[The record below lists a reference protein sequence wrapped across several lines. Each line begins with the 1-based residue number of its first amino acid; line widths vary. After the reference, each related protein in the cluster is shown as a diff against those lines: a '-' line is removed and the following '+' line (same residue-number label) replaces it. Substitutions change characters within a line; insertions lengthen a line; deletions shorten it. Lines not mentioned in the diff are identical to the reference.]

1 MQERLIMENKVGSP
15 DWVTHI
21 EMALR
26 GLQEGE
32 KECEGMADPAYRG
45 YAKASYALAREK
57 LEGEMKLYRKT
68 YESGYV
74 IVDTIVHLPFR
85 ESAGLRLSKFFTTLR
100 DEAKILA
107 LKCPQCQRV
116 IFPPRPVCG
125 FCRIT
130 VGEKEEDWLA
140 LSDEGTV
147 VSFQVATERE
157 VDRVT
162 GRIVG
167 QPNPCGFIRLDGG
180 DEWTILVHYLEM
192 IDIERL
198 RRGMR
203 VKAVWKP
210 KDERRGRMSD
220 IAYFRRMKE

>member
-1 MQERLIMENKVGSP
+1 MENKVGSP

-32 KECEGMADPAYRG
+32 KKCEEIGDPAYRG

-57 LEGEMKLYRKT
+57 LEGEMKLYRKM

-130 VGEKEEDWLA
+130 VGEKDEDWLA

-192 IDIERL
+192 IDIDRL

>member
-1 MQERLIMENKVGSP
+1 
-15 DWVTHI
+15 
-21 EMALR
+21 
-26 GLQEGE
+26 
-32 KECEGMADPAYRG
+32 
-45 YAKASYALAREK
+45 
-57 LEGEMKLYRKT
+57 
-68 YESGYV
+68 V
-74 IVDTIVHLPFR
+74 IVDTIVRLPFK
-85 ESAGLRLSKFFTTLR
+85 ESAGQRLSRFFTALR

-107 LKCPQCQRV
+107 LKCPNCHRV

-125 FCRIT
+125 FCRVT
-130 VGEKEEDWLA
+130 VGEKEEDWLL

-162 GRIVG
+162 GQLVG

-192 IDIERL
+192 IDIEQL
-198 RRGMR
+198 NRGTR

-210 KDERRGRMSD
+210 INERRGRMSD
-220 IAYFRRMKE
+220 IAYFRMR

>member
-1 MQERLIMENKVGSP
+1 MKSKVVKP
-15 DWVTHI
+15 DWAKHI
-21 EMALR
+21 EMSLR

-32 KECEGMADPAYRG
+32 RKCKEMSEPAYRG
-45 YAKASYALAREK
+45 YAEASYALGREK
-57 LEGEMKLYRKT
+57 YEGEMKLYQKALDA
-68 YESGYV
+68 GYV
-74 IVDTIVHLPFR
+74 IVDTIVHLPFK
-85 ESAGLRLSKFFTTLR
+85 ESAGLRLSRFLTALR

-107 LKCPQCQRV
+107 LKCPSCQRV

-130 VGEKEEDWLA
+130 VGEKEEDWLV

-147 VSFQVATERE
+147 VSFQVASERE

-162 GRIVG
+162 GQLVG

-192 IDIERL
+192 IDIEKL
-198 RRGMR
+198 QRGMR
-203 VKAVWKP
+203 AKAIWKP
-210 KDERRGRMSD
+210 REERRGRMSD
-220 IAYFRRMKE
+220 IAYFKLI

>member
-1 MQERLIMENKVGSP
+1 MENKAVKP
-15 DWVTHI
+15 DWETNV

-32 KECEGMADPAYRG
+32 KECEGIADPAYKE
-45 YAKASYALAREK
+45 YARASYVLAREK

-68 YESGYV
+68 FESGYV

-100 DEAKILA
+100 DNAKILA
-107 LKCPQCQRV
+107 LRCPQCQRV

-130 VGEKEEDWLA
+130 VGEKEEDWLP

-167 QPNPCGFIRLDGG
+167 KPNPCGFIRLDGG
-180 DEWTILVHYLEM
+180 DGWTILVHYLEM
-192 IDIERL
+192 MDINSL
-198 RRGMR
+198 HRGMR

-210 KDERRGRMSD
+210 KNERRGRMSD
-220 IAYFRRMKE
+220 IAYFRTIKE

>member
-1 MQERLIMENKVGSP
+1 MG
-15 DWVTHI
+15 
-21 EMALR
+21 LR
-26 GLQEGE
+26 GVQEGE
-32 KECEGMADPAYRG
+32 KKCEEMTDPAYRK
-45 YAKASYALAREK
+45 YAEASYALAREK
-57 LEGEMKLYRKT
+57 YEAEIKLYQKNL
-68 YESGYV
+68 EAGYV
-74 IVDTIVHLPFR
+74 IVDTIVHLPFK
-85 ESAGLRLSKFFTTLR
+85 ESAGLRLSKFFQTLR

-130 VGEKEEDWLA
+130 VGEREEDWVVLG
-140 LSDEGTV
+140 DEGTL
-147 VSFQVATERE
+147 VSWQVATERE

-192 IDIERL
+192 IDLKNL
-198 RRGMR
+198 RRGRR
-203 VKAVWKP
+203 VKAVWRSKN
-210 KDERRGRMSD
+210 ERRGRMSD
-220 IAYFRRMKE
+220 IAFFRMMGD

>member
-1 MQERLIMENKVGSP
+1 MESKVVNP
-15 DWVTHI
+15 DWVRHI
-21 EMALR
+21 EM
-26 GLQEGE
+26 GLKGVQEGE
-32 KECEGMADPAYRG
+32 NGCEEITDPAYRG
-45 YAKASYALAREK
+45 YAKASYGLAREK
-57 LEGEMKLYRKT
+57 LKGEMKLYQKT
-68 YESGYV
+68 FEAGYV
-74 IVDTIVHLPFR
+74 IVDTIIHLPFK
-85 ESAGLRLSKFFTTLR
+85 ESAGLRLSRFFTALR

-107 LKCPQCQRV
+107 LKCPRCRRV

-125 FCRIT
+125 FCRIG
-130 VGEKEEDWLA
+130 VGEREEDWLI
-140 LSDEGTV
+140 LRDEGTV

-162 GRIVG
+162 GHIVG

-192 IDIERL
+192 IDRDSL

-210 KDERRGRMSD
+210 RNERHGRMSD
-220 IAYFRRMKE
+220 IAYFRMIKD

>member
-1 MQERLIMENKVGSP
+1 MENNVIKP
-15 DWVTHI
+15 DWVRHI
-21 EMALR
+21 EVALK

-32 KECEGMADPAYRG
+32 KKCLDITEPAYKR
-45 YAKASYALAREK
+45 YAEASYALVREK
-57 LEGEMKLYRKT
+57 YEAEIKLYQKNL
-68 YESGYV
+68 EAGYV
-74 IVDTIVHLPFR
+74 IVDTIVHLPFK
-85 ESAGLRLSKFFTTLR
+85 ESAGLRLSKFFQTLR

-107 LKCPQCQRV
+107 LQCPKCQRV

-130 VGEKEEDWLA
+130 VGEREEDWLA
-140 LSDEGTV
+140 LSDMGTV
-147 VSFQVATERE
+147 TSFLVPTERE

-192 IDIERL
+192 VDIVNL

-203 VKAVWKP
+203 VKAIWKP
-210 KDERRGRMSD
+210 RYERRGRMSD
-220 IAYFRRMKE
+220 IAYFRMI

>member
-1 MQERLIMENKVGSP
+1 MQSKVIKP
-15 DWVTHI
+15 DWVRHT
-21 EMALR
+21 ELGLK
-26 GLQEGE
+26 GLQEGV
-32 KECEGMADPAYRG
+32 KECKGISNPAYRG
-45 YAKASYALAREK
+45 YAEASYALGREK
-57 LEGEMKLYRKT
+57 YEGEMRVYQKAL
-68 YESGYV
+68 EAGYV
-74 IVDTIVHLPFR
+74 IIDTIVHLPFR
-85 ESAGLRLSKFFTTLR
+85 ESAGLRLSKFFTSLR
-100 DEAKILA
+100 EDAKILA
-107 LKCPQCQRV
+107 LRCPQCRRV

-125 FCRIT
+125 FCRIAL
-130 VGEKEEDWLA
+130 GEKEEDWLA

-162 GRIVG
+162 GRVVG

-192 IDIERL
+192 IDIDSL
-198 RRGMR
+198 QRGMR

-220 IAYFRRMKE
+220 IAYFRTIKE

>member
-1 MQERLIMENKVGSP
+1 MENHLIKP
-15 DWVTHI
+15 DWARHI
-21 EMALR
+21 EMGLR
-26 GLQEGE
+26 GVQEGE
-32 KECEGMADPAYRG
+32 KKCEEMTDPAYRG
-45 YAKASYALAREK
+45 YAEASYALAREK
-57 LEGEMKLYRKT
+57 YEAEIKLYQKT
-68 YESGYV
+68 LEAGYV
-74 IVDTIVHLPFR
+74 IVDTMVHLPFK
-85 ESAGLRLSKFFTTLR
+85 ESAGLRLSKFFQTLR

-130 VGEKEEDWLA
+130 VGEREEDWVVLG
-140 LSDEGTV
+140 DEGTL
-147 VSFQVATERE
+147 VSWQVATERE

-192 IDIERL
+192 VDLNNL
-198 RRGMR
+198 RRGRR
-203 VKAVWKP
+203 VKAVWRP
-210 KDERRGRMSD
+210 KNERRGRMSD
-220 IAYFRRMKE
+220 IAFFQMIGD